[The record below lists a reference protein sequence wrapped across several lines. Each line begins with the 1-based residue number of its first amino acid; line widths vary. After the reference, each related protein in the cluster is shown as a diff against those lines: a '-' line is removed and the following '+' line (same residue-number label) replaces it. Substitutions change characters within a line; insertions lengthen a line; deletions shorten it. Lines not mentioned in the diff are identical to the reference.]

1 MKVLLLELIGL
12 VCFVV
17 AGWLVTPALGFAVI
31 GVAAMVSAWG
41 LARIT
46 KDDDK

>member
-1 MKVLLLELIGL
+1 MKVLVLELIGL

-31 GVAAMVSAWG
+31 GVAALVSAWS

-46 KDDDK
+46 KDDGK

>member
-1 MKVLLLELIGL
+1 MKVVVLELIGL

-31 GVAAMVSAWG
+31 GVAALVSAWS

-46 KDDDK
+46 KGADK